1 MTFLLAAVLVVADQL
16 SKAWVGRNLQLN
28 QTDIAVFPGF
38 GITHTR
44 NNGAAFGMLRDV
56 DFMVLGIHV
65 DGTVLLGL
73 LSAAVSIALIGYL
86 VAQRRHLAVLQQVA
100 LGLVLAGAIGNMIDR
115 LRLGYV
121 VDFLHLRSG
130 GFSFPVFNIADAC
143 VVVGAVLLVLSGLRG
158 PSRGVNEEEAR
169 DTVPYDTSEDDEPAT
184 YSARPSPAHVP
195 TARERKRPLDD
206 YPDLPPLGRA
216 QEVD

>member
-56 DFMVLGIHV
+56 DFTVLGIHV

-143 VVVGAVLLVLSGLRG
+143 VVVGAALLVLSGLRG
-158 PSRGVNEEEAR
+158 PSRSVNEEEVS
-169 DTVPYDTSEDDEPAT
+169 DTVAYDTSEDD
-184 YSARPSPAHVP
+184 
-195 TARERKRPLDD
+195 
-206 YPDLPPLGRA
+206 
-216 QEVD
+216 